1 MVEYEQLKALYEE
14 LLKKI
19 EEEDAVGHDKTSETA
34 NIAQTNVQQLRSEC
48 EQFENVQSPGRQNTM
63 NQKKN

>member
-1 MVEYEQLKALYEE
+1 MVENEQLKALYEE

-19 EEEDAVGHDKTSETA
+19 EEEDAVGRDKTSETA

-48 EQFENVQSPGRQNTM
+48 EQFEKCLESWKATM
-63 NQKKN
+63 D